1 MINLDVSRRREML
14 APIYEKLPAS
24 SVLVV
29 GLGMRTHVALTR
41 YLASLDCRITIN
53 DRKPESELQEEIGL
67 VEHLSPRLVTGGHP
81 MELAKGFDY
90 VFVSYGV
97 SPELPLIRASDDNGA
112 TISNE
117 IELLFSVSEAPIAG
131 ITGSAGKTTTT
142 TLVGEMLRAAGADA
156 LVGGNIGLPLIDK
169 LPGKRP
175 DWLVLEL
182 SSFQLELVRASVE
195 IGAILNVTPNH
206 LDRHHTFQAYAQSKF
221 NLLRFQD
228 LDGRA
233 VLGAED
239 PACRQ
244 LAAGCTG
251 WVDWFGL
258 GNAFTDGAYLDDGW
272 LKLVVDGGSE
282 TICHQS
288 DLRLLG
294 EHNQLNA
301 LAASVVATR
310 AGCPVTAI
318 RDVLT
323 SFAGVE
329 HRLELVREVD
339 DVCYYNDSIATS
351 PERTVA
357 ALKSLD
363 RPVVLLAGGRSKH
376 LPIDEMLEWILR
388 KCVAVFGFGELGSEI
403 VEAID
408 AIGNSAPPARATT
421 SMSEAFGLAR
431 ETARPQQ
438 AVLLSPAGTS
448 FDAFRDFEE
457 RGQVFK
463 SLVNAL

>member
-1 MINLDVSRRREML
+1 MDVSRRREML
-14 APIYEKLPAS
+14 APLFERLPGS

-29 GLGMRTHVALTR
+29 GLGIRTHVALTR
-41 YLASLDCRITIN
+41 YLASLGCQITIN
-53 DRKPESELQEEIGL
+53 DRKPESELQEEIAL
-67 VEHLSPRLVTGGHP
+67 VEHLEPNLVMGGHP
-81 MELAKGFDY
+81 MELAEGFDY

-97 SPELPLIRASDDNGA
+97 SPELPLIRASAGNGA

-117 IELLFSVSEAPIAG
+117 IELLFSVSEAPVAG

-142 TLVGEMLRAAGADA
+142 TLTGKMLAAAGADV
-156 LVGGNIGLPLIDK
+156 LVGGNIGLPLIDV

-206 LDRHHTFQAYAQSKF
+206 LDRHHTMQAYTQSKF
-221 NLLRFQD
+221 NLLRYQD

-251 WVDWFGL
+251 RVDWFGL
-258 GNAFTDGAYLDDGW
+258 GDAFSDGAFLDDGW
-272 LKLVVDGGSE
+272 LKLVLEGGTE
-282 TICHQS
+282 TICHES

-294 EHNQLNA
+294 EHNRLNA
-301 LAASVVATR
+301 LAASAVAAR
-310 AGCPVTAI
+310 AGCPLSAI
-318 RDVLT
+318 REVLT
-323 SFAGVE
+323 TFAGVE
-329 HRLELVREVD
+329 HRLELVREIDGVR
-339 DVCYYNDSIATS
+339 YYNDSIATS

-363 RPVVLLAGGRSKH
+363 SPIVLLAGGRSKH
-376 LPIDEMLEWILR
+376 LPLDEMLDWIAR
-388 KCVAVFGFGELGSEI
+388 RCVAVFGFGEMGSEI
-403 VEAID
+403 VQSVQAL
-408 AIGNSAPPARATT
+408 GVSAPPARAED
-421 SMSEAFGLAR
+421 SMAEAFDLAR
-431 ETARPQQ
+431 ITALPGQ

-448 FDAFRDFEE
+448 FDAYRDFEE
-457 RGQVFK
+457 RGLAFK
-463 SLVNAL
+463 RLVNGL